1 MKISKSR
8 IRQLISESIN
18 NILKENSGVSAQEA
32 YKQTLELLSPIV
44 NDLINENTD
53 SSFLDRWSEATI
65 TADNFDLVPDLD
77 QMIEEAMEGL
87 TRDME
92 EYSNDF
98 LANNCNEIF
107 EEAASRIMSGQEI
120 DPSDYARKITDA
132 YFKEENEKDVIRV
145 LNRQFEYHTGEIN
158 KAISDASEKKRK
170 VIEAQIQAR
179 KKWEN

>member
-98 LANNCNEIF
+98 P
-107 EEAASRIMSGQEI
+107 G
-120 DPSDYARKITDA
+120 ITG
-132 YFKEENEKDVIRV
+132 F
-145 LNRQFEYHTGEIN
+145 
-158 KAISDASEKKRK
+158 
-170 VIEAQIQAR
+170 
-179 KKWEN
+179 